1 MNESKEQL
9 LNKNNFTC
17 DDGRISLLLGRDAAA
32 AAAAAE
38 GLSDTQPEETDMGD
52 LIDGPPGQL

>member
-9 LNKNNFTC
+9 LNKNIFTC
-17 DDGRISLLLGRDAAA
+17 DDGRIPLLLGRDA

>member
-9 LNKNNFTC
+9 LNKNIFTC
-17 DDGRISLLLGRDAAA
+17 DDGRISLLLGRDAA